1 MEGLRE
7 RSRRNV
13 PGVWNLGAGGC
24 RGDVI
29 GAEELEKNNSLSLF
43 RSSLQSQ
50 QGREGGLAGSR
61 GRGCWEMVK
70 DAKQALQP
78 TLVAHIFVL

>member
-1 MEGLRE
+1 M
-7 RSRRNV
+7 

-50 QGREGGLAGSR
+50 QGREGGREAWQAAVAGAA
-61 GRGCWEMVK
+61 GKW
-70 DAKQALQP
+70 
-78 TLVAHIFVL
+78 

>member
-29 GAEELEKNNSLSLF
+29 GAEELEKNNSFFIQILF
-43 RSSLQSQ
+43 AVPA
-50 QGREGGLAGSR
+50 GREAWQAAMAGAA
-61 GRGCWEMVK
+61 GKW
-70 DAKQALQP
+70 
-78 TLVAHIFVL
+78 